1 MQKTVVLLMAGFA
14 AISASAAEPKAN
26 QPVDLLIVAGQSNAV
41 GYDAKP
47 GELPKDES
55 DQKILFWWRCG
66 DPPPDKHDS
75 MSGGKW
81 THLQPQPLGD
91 PQLPKKGRQYGNFAQ
106 ATGGFGPE
114 MGLARTIYAK
124 EQKQLA
130 IVKVAFSGTSIG
142 RDWNHDDPGV
152 GGICYRSLVAETRAA
167 IVAAKENGLSPKLR
181 ALVWVQ
187 GESDARPKAAGEYA
201 DALEAMIAAL
211 RKDLEAPELVA
222 LLAVNT
228 QFGGGRNK
236 FVPTIVRQQ
245 KLVASRDPL
254 CDYVDTSKA
263 TIANGAHYDSK
274 GTLEV
279 GRWMAES
286 LIRVESKPKPKP
298 KR

>member
-1 MQKTVVLLMAGFA
+1 MQKTVVMLLAGFG
-14 AISASAAEPKAN
+14 AISASAVEPDAN
-26 QPVDLLIVAGQSNAV
+26 KPVDLLVVAGQSNAV
-41 GYDAKP
+41 GFDAKP
-47 GELPKDES
+47 DELPKNES
-55 DQKILFWWRCG
+55 DQKIMFWWRCG

-75 MSGGKW
+75 TSGRQW
-81 THLQPQPLGD
+81 TDLQAQPLGD

-106 ATGGFGPE
+106 PEGGFGPE

-130 IVKVAFSGTSIG
+130 VVKVAFSGTSLG
-142 RDWNHDDPGV
+142 RDWNHDPGE
-152 GGICYRSLVAETRAA
+152 GGACYRALVAETRAA
-167 IVAAKENGLSPKLR
+167 IAAAKEMGLSLNLR

-187 GESDARPKAAGEYA
+187 GESDARPKAAREYA
-201 DALEAMIAAL
+201 DALEAMIARL
-211 RKDLEAPELVA
+211 RNDLDAPELFA

-236 FVPTIVRQQ
+236 FMPTIIRQQ

-254 CDYVDTSKA
+254 CEYVDTSKA

-274 GTLEV
+274 GTLDV

-286 LIRVESKPKPKP
+286 LIRVESKPKPK
-298 KR
+298 R